1 MISTLRQRWNHAY
14 RAYAARQASR
24 GAGAHFRRAFTLL
37 EVVIAIGI
45 LSVTLL
51 VLVESQ
57 ATAVFMTVD
66 GRKVSTATMLAD
78 EKMQEVILTLERE
91 GWTSQD
97 IEEEGDFE
105 EYGAEEFR
113 GEDANI
119 ETDFEDF
126 KWAYTV
132 RRIELNIPTDLLR
145 HRRHPGRRWR
155 TRRASPRR
163 RAWRH
168 GLDLSMIPGFSPD
181 MMMDQL
187 AGFMREVRVRVWW
200 GENEDGE
207 DQVEFVQHVI
217 NPTGVVTNTEDG
229 GNGNGGGGSGGAGGS
244 GGGGA
249 GGGIHMG
256 GGGRRR

>member
-1 MISTLRQRWNHAY
+1 MTWFPFRRG
-14 RAYAARQASR
+14 SR
-24 GAGAHFRRAFTLL
+24 SRRAFTLL

-51 VLVESQ
+51 VLVDSQ
-57 ATAVFMTVD
+57 ASAVFMTVD

-105 EYGAEEFR
+105 GFGGEDFR

-119 ETDFEDF
+119 DTDYEEFH
-126 KWAYTV
+126 WAYTV
-132 RRIELNIPTDLLR
+132 RRIELNIPTDLSGTADQLAD
-145 HRRHPGRRWR
+145 GGGLG
-155 TRRASPRR
+155 AE
-163 RAWRH
+163 AQEEGLGDA

-181 MMMDQL
+181 MIMDQL

-200 GENEDGE
+200 GENEEGE
-207 DQVEFVQHVI
+207 DQVEFIHHVI
-217 NPTGVVTNTEDG
+217 NPTGVVTNTDDG
-229 GNGNGGGGSGGAGGS
+229 TGAQGGG

-249 GGGIHMG
+249 QGGPAG
-256 GGGRRR
+256 GFRR

>member
-1 MISTLRQRWNHAY
+1 MTQALRHHWNRLRQRHAG
-14 RAYAARQASR
+14 RRCTVIGARRS
-24 GAGAHFRRAFTLL
+24 RRAFTLL

-51 VLVESQ
+51 VLVQSQ

-97 IEEEGDFE
+97 IDEDGDFE
-105 EYGAEEFR
+105 EYGAEDFR

-119 ETDFEDF
+119 ETDLEDF

-132 RRIELNIPTDLLR
+132 RRIEMNIPTDLSGTADTLAD
-145 HRRHPGRRWR
+145 GGGLGEQ
-155 TRRASPRR
+155 AQQEGLGDM
-163 RAWRH
+163 

-181 MMMDQL
+181 MLMDQL
-187 AGFMREVRVRVWW
+187 SGFMREVRVRVWW
-200 GENEDGE
+200 GENEEGE
-207 DQVEFVQHVI
+207 DQVEFVHHVI
-217 NPTGVVTNTEDG
+217 NPTGVVTNVEDG
-229 GNGNGGGGSGGAGGS
+229 GSSG

-249 GGGIHMG
+249 GGGGGGG
-256 GGGRRR
+256 GGGRGAGAVGGRRR

>member
-1 MISTLRQRWNHAY
+1 M
-14 RAYAARQASR
+14 SR
-24 GAGAHFRRAFTLL
+24 FLSPLGVRLRRAFTLL

-45 LSVTLL
+45 LTVTLL

-57 ATAVFMTVD
+57 ASAVFMTVD

-91 GWTSQD
+91 GWSSQD
-97 IEEEGDFE
+97 IDEEGDFE
-105 EYGAEEFR
+105 GFGSEEFR

-119 ETDFEDF
+119 DTDHEEF

-132 RRIELNIPTDLLR
+132 RRIELNIPTDLSGTADQLAD
-145 HRRHPGRRWR
+145 GGGLG
-155 TRRASPRR
+155 AQ
-163 RAWRH
+163 AQEEGLGDA

-181 MMMDQL
+181 MVMDQL

-200 GENEDGE
+200 GENEDEE
-207 DQVEFVQHVI
+207 DQVELVHHVI
-217 NPTGVVTNTEDG
+217 NPSGVVTNTGDD
-229 GNGNGGGGSGGAGGS
+229 GNGASPGGGAQGGGSMGS
-244 GGGGA
+244 GGGGPNP
-249 GGGIHMG
+249 G

>member
-1 MISTLRQRWNHAY
+1 MISTLRQRWNHAC

-132 RRIELNIPTDLLR
+132 RRIELNIPTDLSGTADTLAE
-145 HRRHPGRRWR
+145 GGGLGEQ
-155 TRRASPRR
+155 AQEEGLGDM
-163 RAWRH
+163 

-207 DQVEFVQHVI
+207 DQVEFVHHVI
-217 NPTGVVTNTEDG
+217 NPTGVVTNVEDG
-229 GNGNGGGGSGGAGGS
+229 GNGNGGGG
-244 GGGGA
+244 GGA
-249 GGGIHMG
+249 GGGGGSGGAGIQMG

>member
-1 MISTLRQRWNHAY
+1 M
-14 RAYAARQASR
+14 
-24 GAGAHFRRAFTLL
+24 RRAFTLL

-97 IEEEGDFE
+97 IEEEGNFE

-132 RRIELNIPTDLLR
+132 RRIELNIPTDLSGTADTLAE
-145 HRRHPGRRWR
+145 GGGLGEQ
-155 TRRASPRR
+155 AQDEGLGGM
-163 RAWRH
+163 

-207 DQVEFVQHVI
+207 DQVEFVHHVI

-249 GGGIHMG
+249 GGGIQMG